1 MVPFIIH
8 IYIYSLTVCLCVVIA
23 SCCAETIKESKK
35 KTTVKEKEKKQ
46 VKERKASIAHF
57 IDVNKSSVGLYAIA
71 VNVRPTKIYEIFEA
85 NRRI

>member
-1 MVPFIIH
+1 MK
-8 IYIYSLTVCLCVVIA
+8 T
-23 SCCAETIKESKK
+23 KK
-35 KTTVKEKEKKQ
+35 KQ
-46 VKERKASIAHF
+46 KERKASIAHF